1 MHLSVSCAEDTEL
14 KIDPADKDT
23 ILGTTMVEFLQTQCA
38 AWPKG
43 ARPADFRKPL
53 SGNVPVLAISGEF
66 DPVTPPRYGD
76 EVVKTLPNGRHLVL
90 PGQGHSVLATG
101 CMPKLFAQ
109 FVEKAD
115 AKALDAG
122 CLKRL
127 KASPPFA
134 GYYGWEP

>member
-1 MHLSVSCAEDTEL
+1 MGNSIAEF
-14 KIDPADKDT
+14 IQA
-23 ILGTTMVEFLQTQCA
+23 QCA
-38 AWPKG
+38 VWPKG
-43 ARPADFRKPL
+43 TRDPDFRKPL
-53 SGNVPVLAISGEF
+53 SGDVPVLAISGEL

-76 EVVKTLPNGRHLVL
+76 EVVKTLPKGRHLVL
-90 PGQGHSVLATG
+90 PGQGHSVLTTG

-109 FVEKAD
+109 FVETAD
-115 AKALDAG
+115 AKALDAE